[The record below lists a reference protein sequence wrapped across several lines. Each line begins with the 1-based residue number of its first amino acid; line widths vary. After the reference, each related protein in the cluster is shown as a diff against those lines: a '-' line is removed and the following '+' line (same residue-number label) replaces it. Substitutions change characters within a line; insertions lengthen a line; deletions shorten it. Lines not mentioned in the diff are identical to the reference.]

1 MTSTEWSTASFD
13 GIPRSVSR
21 LSDIANAD
29 AVVGPVQERS
39 GRTAIPLASVAAG
52 YGFGLG
58 VGQGANRTEGGG
70 GGGGRS
76 HTRPV
81 AIVELTES
89 SLQVHPVVDT
99 TRITVASLLLAAW
112 SVYWVMRTIR
122 AFRRR

>member
-13 GIPRSVSR
+13 EIPRSVSR
-21 LSDIANAD
+21 LSDIAHAD

-58 VGQGANRTEGGG
+58 VGQGANQTEGGA
-70 GGGGRS
+70 GGGRS
-76 HTRPV
+76 HARPV

-112 SVYWVMRTIR
+112 SVYWVH
-122 AFRRR
+122 AL